1 MNRPASKASPT
12 PRPMSAPHPGGGNGK
27 EPPPAPHSG
36 GGNGKG
42 PIDPRRLKFKEIAG
56 KRTAAVLHTLE
67 VLTQLAENA
76 HRSHYIAYEQDL
88 WRSKQPYRARSTSAW
103 RPSGEVSASLRS
115 ISAPIRGREAAPV
128 VPRLVRS

>member
-1 MNRPASKASPT
+1 MNRPASKASLT

-76 HRSHYIAYEQDL
+76 HRSHYIAYEQDFVEIETAL
-88 WRSKQPYRARSTSAW
+88 QGALDKCMEAFRRGQRKPTFDLSTD
-103 RPSGEVSASLRS
+103 
-115 ISAPIRGREAAPV
+115 
-128 VPRLVRS
+128 